1 MAKNHFQVAEKKH
14 LSIQTTPQKPE
25 KNHLRLWKFGKA
37 LGPDEIFSFTSGAPG
52 KIVPTPVQ

>member
-1 MAKNHFQVAEKKH
+1 MAKKPFPSGREKKH
-14 LSIQTTPQKPE
+14 FSKQTTPKHE